1 VAAGDVPRLTGL
13 SDDDAGRLVAELVE
27 GGVAVRVGNDLAA
40 ADLVDRL
47 LAQAHDLVAGTDGVD
62 LATVAST
69 LGAGTDR
76 ARALLERDARFV
88 VEHGI
93 VRDSRVAP
101 ITKSPEAAALV
112 ARLDAAPFSPPDVD
126 DAALVRA
133 LVRHGVLVDV
143 DGIAFTSSAVDR
155 ARTLVTEHLATR
167 GTISVGDA
175 RDLLASS
182 RKYVVPLLEHFDREG
197 LTRRR
202 GDTRVAGPT
211 FVRPA

>member
-1 VAAGDVPRLTGL
+1 M
-13 SDDDAGRLVAELVE
+13 SDHDAERLVAGLVDD
-27 GGVAVRVGNDLAA
+27 GRVVRVGNDLAA
-40 ADLVDRL
+40 TDMVERL
-47 LAQAHDLVAGTDGVD
+47 LAETHDLVTGSDGGVD

-69 LGAGTDR
+69 LGTGTER
-76 ARALLERDARFV
+76 ARVLLERDDRFV

-93 VRDSRVAP
+93 VRDARVAP
-101 ITKSPEAAALV
+101 ITESPEAAALV
-112 ARLDAAPFSPPDVD
+112 ARLDAAPFSPPEVD
-126 DAALVRA
+126 DVAVACA

-143 DGIAFTSSAVDR
+143 DGIAFTRSAVDR
-155 ARTLVTEHLATR
+155 ARALVTEQLAAH

-202 GDTRVAGPT
+202 GDTRVPGPT
-211 FVRPA
+211 FAPPE